1 MKNLKS
7 IISAGILAGSLVLG
21 GCGDKEKDAKNF
33 TGVVQ
38 DKYSFSS
45 YRVYILKNNKE
56 SIQVGIYEDQKD
68 IFEKGDSVN
77 VGYVNVL
84 ENQFVLSGNWEH
96 SVNKGKIKDINQIK
110 MDNLL
115 ILLNYEILK

>member
-1 MKNLKS
+1 MKNL
-7 IISAGILAGSLVLG
+7 ISTLILGAGLVFS
-21 GCGDKEKDAKNF
+21 GCENNTKETKTF

-68 IFEKGDSVN
+68 IFKKGDSVN
-77 VGYVNVL
+77 VGYANVL

-110 MDNLL
+110 MDNLS